1 MIKQIKPLISICAF
15 LTLVISSCK
24 KESAF
29 DAQGNN
35 NQSQNELNLLISQ
48 VKVWH
53 DSTVS
58 SNLNT
63 KVQNGVRAFSVNE
76 NDIVPPIVDWDKAFI
91 SYDSS
96 NVKSITV
103 PISINYKNGEHTEL
117 VATKSKN
124 KLNGYI
130 IKVTPDSACF
140 ANQIDIYNY
149 TNFSGS
155 ISIYNLMGVRLKKEI
170 FKTGVAFKE
179 NISKNTLATKTTY
192 ESAPPC
198 EGCTLN
204 TVIVTGNRK
213 IYYYTGYDYT
223 LSYVHITYNQNL
235 ELDDF
240 GGGGEVIAGGSD
252 FDFDQVPNGQC
263 VFGALAYLGS
273 ILGGNNDPKHYIKQ
287 WADENK
293 VSLDYM
299 DNQLLN
305 DPNKYGPNIIATAK
319 LLNTN
324 FINFNLGN
332 MENALARIKNENIKV
347 FVIIVWPK
355 INGVSQGAHAGI
367 VEWSSYNQK
376 VMFYD
381 PVLNDYYPYE
391 KGNIFFDN
399 SKFFLGVSMP
409 K

>member
-1 MIKQIKPLISICAF
+1 MIKKIKPLISICAF
-15 LTLVISSCK
+15 LTLVFSSCK

-29 DAQGNN
+29 DTQINN
-35 NQSQNELNLLISQ
+35 NQSQNELKSLISQ

-58 SNLNT
+58 SNLST

-76 NDIVPPIVDWDKAFI
+76 NDIVPPVVDWDKAFI

-179 NISKNTLATKTTY
+179 NISKNTLDTKTTY

-223 LSYVHITYNQNL
+223 LSYIHITYNQNL
-235 ELDDF
+235 ELDEF
-240 GGGGEVIAGGSD
+240 GGGGGGDVIAGGSNLSYN
-252 FDFDQVPNGQC
+252 FVPDGLC
-263 VFGALAYLGS
+263 VFGALAHLGTL
-273 ILGGNNDPKHYIKQ
+273 LGGNNDENFYIKQ
-287 WADENK
+287 WADKNGKSSVEMFR
-293 VSLDYM
+293 D
-299 DNQLLN
+299 LLLKT
-305 DPNKYGPNIIATAK
+305 DASPGIGESIK
-319 LLNTN
+319 LLQQNFYATNLIDKNNMIDVAKNT
-324 FINFNLGN
+324 
-332 MENALARIKNENIKV
+332 KNPI
-347 FVIIVWPK
+347 FVLIDWKNPQNTGHSIIVIWK
-355 INGVSQGAHAGI
+355 DNKLQ
-367 VEWSSYNQK
+367 
-376 VMFYD
+376 FYD
-381 PVLNDYYPYE
+381 PVKVGYYDY
-391 KGNIFFDN
+391 IN
-399 SKFFLGVSMP
+399 SKEYLYSEYFYEVIGP

>member
-1 MIKQIKPLISICAF
+1 MIKQIKPLINICAL

-35 NQSQNELNLLISQ
+35 NQSQNELKSLISQ
-48 VKVWH
+48 VKIWH

-58 SNLNT
+58 SNLST
-63 KVQNGVRAFSVNE
+63 KVQNEVRAFSVNE
-76 NDIVPPIVDWDKAFI
+76 NDIVPPVVDWDKAFI

-223 LSYVHITYNQNL
+223 LSYIHITYNQNL
-235 ELDDF
+235 ELDEF
-240 GGGGEVIAGGSD
+240 GGGGGGGGDVIAGGSNLSYT
-252 FDFDQVPNGQC
+252 FVPDGLC
-263 VFGALAYLGS
+263 VFGALAHLGTL
-273 ILGGNNDPKHYIKQ
+273 LGGNNDENFYIKQ
-287 WADENK
+287 WADKNGKSSVEMFR
-293 VSLDYM
+293 D
-299 DNQLLN
+299 LLLKTDASPGIGESIKLLQQN
-305 DPNKYGPNIIATAK
+305 FYATNLIDKNNMIDVAKNTKNPIFVLIDWKNPQNTGHNIIVIWKDNK
-319 LLNTN
+319 L
-324 FINFNLGN
+324 
-332 MENALARIKNENIKV
+332 
-347 FVIIVWPK
+347 
-355 INGVSQGAHAGI
+355 Q
-367 VEWSSYNQK
+367 
-376 VMFYD
+376 FYD
-381 PVLNDYYPYE
+381 PVKVGYYDYL
-391 KGNIFFDN
+391 N
-399 SKFFLGVSMP
+399 SKEYLYSEYFYEVTGP

>member
-1 MIKQIKPLISICAF
+1 MIKQIKSLISICVF
-15 LTLVISSCK
+15 LTLVFSSCK

-29 DAQGNN
+29 DAQSNN
-35 NQSQNELNLLISQ
+35 NQSQNELNSLSSQ

-58 SNLNT
+58 SNLST

-76 NDIVPPIVDWDKAFI
+76 NDIVPPVVDWDKAFI

-103 PISINYKNGEHTEL
+103 PISINYKNGEHTDL

-170 FKTGVAFKE
+170 FKTGIVLKE

-223 LSYVHITYNQNL
+223 LSYIHITYNQNL

-240 GGGGEVIAGGSD
+240 GGGGGEVIAGGSNLNYD
-252 FDFDQVPNGQC
+252 LVPNGQC
-263 VFGALAYLGS
+263 VFGALGHLGS
-273 ILGGNNDPKHYIKQ
+273 LLGGIPDANEYIGQ
-287 WADENK
+287 WANK
-293 VSLDYM
+293 KGLNFYVMYDR
-299 DNQLLN
+299 LLN
-305 DPNKYGPNIIATAK
+305 DQTSRPRSLEAIDLLNNNFYTQNLINKLGFLNVARYSLDPFFVLVDWGDGTGHNIIVRMRNNS
-319 LLNTN
+319 L
-324 FINFNLGN
+324 
-332 MENALARIKNENIKV
+332 
-347 FVIIVWPK
+347 
-355 INGVSQGAHAGI
+355 Q
-367 VEWSSYNQK
+367 Y
-376 VMFYD
+376 YD
-381 PVLNDYYPYE
+381 PILGDYFDYLSSREWRYST
-391 KGNIFFDN
+391 FFYQ
-399 SKFFLGVSMP
+399 VTAP

>member
-1 MIKQIKPLISICAF
+1 MIKQIKPLISICVF
-15 LTLVISSCK
+15 LILVFSSCK

-29 DAQGNN
+29 DAQSNN
-35 NQSQNELNLLISQ
+35 NQSQNELNSLISQ

-58 SNLNT
+58 SNLST

-76 NDIVPPIVDWDKAFI
+76 NDIVPPVVDWDKAFI

-170 FKTGVAFKE
+170 FKTGVAFKG

-240 GGGGEVIAGGSD
+240 GGGGGEVIAGGSNLNYD
-252 FDFDQVPNGQC
+252 LVPNGQC
-263 VFGALAYLGS
+263 VFGALGHLGS
-273 ILGGNNDPKHYIKQ
+273 LLGGISDANEYIGQ
-287 WADENK
+287 WANK
-293 VSLDYM
+293 KGLNFYVMYDR
-299 DNQLLN
+299 LLN
-305 DPNKYGPNIIATAK
+305 DQTSRPRSLEAIDLLNNNFYTQNLINKLGFLNVARYSLDPFFVLVDWGDGTGHNIIVRMRNNS
-319 LLNTN
+319 L
-324 FINFNLGN
+324 
-332 MENALARIKNENIKV
+332 
-347 FVIIVWPK
+347 
-355 INGVSQGAHAGI
+355 Q
-367 VEWSSYNQK
+367 Y
-376 VMFYD
+376 YD
-381 PVLNDYYPYE
+381 PILGDYFDYLSSREWRYST
-391 KGNIFFDN
+391 FFYQ
-399 SKFFLGVSMP
+399 VTAP